1 MPITEPASQPAARAA
16 RGAGLP
22 ARAARRLP
30 GWLIVA
36 VPVAAA
42 LVVGGYRLGG
52 ASLWRDEAYTLAASQ
67 RPFGQILG
75 LLLHVDAVHGP
86 YYLGMHVVIGL
97 LGTSAAALRLPS
109 LLATSL
115 AAGGTAALGWRLAR
129 ITALPAPAAAGLLA
143 GLLYVAAPQTT
154 YYAQDARPY
163 GLVSLFA
170 VAASYLLV
178 VAIGDGRR
186 RWWAAYAAAIALTGV
201 ASLFALLL
209 LAAHGVT
216 LLVAR
221 ARQPELPGARLR
233 PWLAASAV
241 AVAVLS
247 PLIVLGYRQDG
258 TLGWV
263 SRPGLGTVASLVTEF
278 AGSRPL
284 TALGVVLAG
293 CGAAL
298 LLAGS
303 GRAAGG
309 LAGRDRAGGGRAGGG
324 LAGGGLAGRD
334 RAGGGRAGG
343 GRAGGGL
350 AGRDRAGGGRAGGG
364 LAGGGP
370 AGGGPAGGDRAGGDR
385 AGNDD
390 RAADDPAGGR
400 PRGDAGRRSWITVVT
415 GGRPRGDAGR
425 RPAVTMVTVAL
436 PWLVLPPVILLAV
449 SVIKPVYVE
458 RYVVFC
464 QPALALL
471 CAAGLAWLARWIA
484 GSPAGWRIPA
494 LAWAVPLVIL
504 ALAAALLVG
513 PQRAARLTSARPDN
527 LRGVSAV
534 VAANERPGDAV
545 FYLPSEVRVVSMAY
559 PAPFRRLRDLA
570 LAASPAVS
578 GTLTGT
584 QVRAP
589 VLARRFTGVR
599 RMWLIQWADQLS
611 AAPSTNIGREELAL
625 LRGMRL
631 VRRWTVQS
639 VVLSLYA
646 VPQ

>member
-1 MPITEPASQPAARAA
+1 VPITEPASQTAAPAA

-22 ARAARRLP
+22 RRAAARLS
-30 GWLIVA
+30 GWLVVA

-42 LVVGGYRLGG
+42 LVVGGYLLGG

-67 RPFGQILG
+67 RPAGQILS

-97 LGTSAAALRLPS
+97 LGDSAAALRLPS

-115 AAGGTAALGWRLAR
+115 AAGVTAALGRRLAQM
-129 ITALPAPAAAGLLA
+129 IALPAPPVTGLLA

-178 VAIGDGRR
+178 VAVADGRR

-216 LLVAR
+216 LLLAR
-221 ARQPELPGARLR
+221 ARERGLPAAPARLR
-233 PWLAASAV
+233 PWLAASAA
-241 AVAVLS
+241 AVAALS
-247 PLIVLGYRQDG
+247 PLIVLGYLQDG

-263 SRPGLGTVASLVTEF
+263 TRPGLGTVASLITEF

-284 TALGVVLAG
+284 LALAVVLAG

-298 LLAGS
+298 RLTAGD
-303 GRAAGG
+303 
-309 LAGRDRAGGGRAGGG
+309 L
-324 LAGGGLAGRD
+324 
-334 RAGGGRAGG
+334 
-343 GRAGGGL
+343 
-350 AGRDRAGGGRAGGG
+350 
-364 LAGGGP
+364 
-370 AGGGPAGGDRAGGDR
+370 
-385 AGNDD
+385 
-390 RAADDPAGGR
+390 AGGR
-400 PRGDAGRRSWITVVT
+400 PRGDAGRRPATTVVTGGRPRGDAGRRPATTVVT

-425 RPAVTMVTVAL
+425 RPAVTMVSVAL
-436 PWLVLPPVILLAV
+436 PWLVLPPLILLAV
-449 SVIKPVYVE
+449 SVVKPVYVE

-471 CAAGLAWLARWIA
+471 CAAGLAWLAGWIA
-484 GSPAGWRIPA
+484 GSRAGQRIPA
-494 LAWAVPLVIL
+494 LAWAAPLVIL
-504 ALAAALLVG
+504 AAAAALLAG

-534 VAANERPGDAV
+534 VAAGERPGDAV

-559 PAPFRRLRDLA
+559 PVPFRRLRDLA
-570 LAASPAVS
+570 LQASPTAS

-584 QVRAP
+584 QVWAP
-589 VLARRFTGVR
+589 VLARRFAGTR
-599 RMWLIQWADQLS
+599 RVWLVQWADQLS
-611 AAPSTNIGREELAL
+611 ARPATRIGREELVL

-646 VPQ
+646 ARQA

>member
-1 MPITEPASQPAARAA
+1 VPITEPASQTAEPAA

-22 ARAARRLP
+22 RRAAARLP
-30 GWLIVA
+30 GWLVVT

-67 RPFGQILG
+67 RPVGPILG

-86 YYLGMHVVIGL
+86 YYLGMHVVIGM
-97 LGTSAAALRLPS
+97 LGDSAAALRLPS

-115 AAGGTAALGWRLAR
+115 AAGVTAALGRRLAAM
-129 ITALPAPAAAGLLA
+129 TALPAPPATGLLA

-178 VAIGDGRR
+178 VAMTDGRG

-216 LLVAR
+216 LLLAR
-221 ARQPELPGARLR
+221 ARERGLPAGAARLR
-233 PWLAASAV
+233 PWLAASAA
-241 AVAVLS
+241 AVAALS
-247 PLIVLGYRQDG
+247 PLIVLGYLQDG

-263 SRPGLGTVASLVTEF
+263 TRPGAGTVASLITGF

-284 TALGVVLAG
+284 LALAVVLAG

-298 LLAGS
+298 RLTAG
-303 GRAAGG
+303 
-309 LAGRDRAGGGRAGGG
+309 
-324 LAGGGLAGRD
+324 
-334 RAGGGRAGG
+334 
-343 GRAGGGL
+343 
-350 AGRDRAGGGRAGGG
+350 
-364 LAGGGP
+364 
-370 AGGGPAGGDRAGGDR
+370 
-385 AGNDD
+385 
-390 RAADDPAGGR
+390 DPA
-400 PRGDAGRRSWITVVT
+400 

-425 RPAVTMVTVAL
+425 RPAVTMVSVAL
-436 PWLVLPPVILLAV
+436 PWLVLPPLILLAV
-449 SVIKPVYVE
+449 SVVKPVYVE

-471 CAAGLAWLARWIA
+471 CAAGLARL
-484 GSPAGWRIPA
+484 AGWITCSRAGRRIPA

-504 ALAAALLVG
+504 AVAAALLAG
-513 PQRAARLTSARPDN
+513 PQRAARLTSARPDD

-534 VAANERPGDAV
+534 VAAGERPGDAV

-570 LAASPAVS
+570 LQASPVAS

-584 QVRAP
+584 QVWAP
-589 VLARRFTGVR
+589 VLARRFAGTR
-599 RMWLIQWADQLS
+599 RVWLVQWADQRS
-611 AAPSTNIGREELAL
+611 SRPATRIGREELVL

-646 VPQ
+646 ARQA

>member
-1 MPITEPASQPAARAA
+1 VPITEPASQTAAPAA

-22 ARAARRLP
+22 RRAAARLS
-30 GWLIVA
+30 GWLVVA

-42 LVVGGYRLGG
+42 LVVGGYLLGG

-67 RPFGQILG
+67 RPAGQILS

-97 LGTSAAALRLPS
+97 LGDSAAALRLPS

-115 AAGGTAALGWRLAR
+115 AAGVTAALGRRLAQM
-129 ITALPAPAAAGLLA
+129 IALPAPPVTGLLA

-178 VAIGDGRR
+178 VAVADGRR

-216 LLVAR
+216 LLLAR
-221 ARQPELPGARLR
+221 ARERGLPAGPARLR
-233 PWLAASAV
+233 PWLAASAA
-241 AVAVLS
+241 AVAALS
-247 PLIVLGYRQDG
+247 PLIVLGYLQDG

-263 SRPGLGTVASLVTEF
+263 TRPGLGTVASLITEF

-284 TALGVVLAG
+284 LALAVVLAG

-298 LLAGS
+298 RLTAGD
-303 GRAAGG
+303 
-309 LAGRDRAGGGRAGGG
+309 L
-324 LAGGGLAGRD
+324 
-334 RAGGGRAGG
+334 
-343 GRAGGGL
+343 
-350 AGRDRAGGGRAGGG
+350 
-364 LAGGGP
+364 
-370 AGGGPAGGDRAGGDR
+370 
-385 AGNDD
+385 
-390 RAADDPAGGR
+390 AGGR
-400 PRGDAGRRSWITVVT
+400 PRGDAGRRPATTVVT

-425 RPAVTMVTVAL
+425 RPAVTMVSVAL
-436 PWLVLPPVILLAV
+436 PWLVLPPLILLAV
-449 SVIKPVYVE
+449 SVVKPVYVE

-471 CAAGLAWLARWIA
+471 CAAGLAWLAGWIA
-484 GSPAGWRIPA
+484 GSRAGQRIPA
-494 LAWAVPLVIL
+494 LAWAAPLVIL
-504 ALAAALLVG
+504 AAAAALLAG

-534 VAANERPGDAV
+534 VAAGERPGDAV

-559 PAPFRRLRDLA
+559 PVPFRRLRDLA
-570 LAASPAVS
+570 LQASPTAS

-584 QVRAP
+584 QVWAP
-589 VLARRFTGVR
+589 VLARRFAGTR
-599 RMWLIQWADQLS
+599 RVWLVQWADQLS
-611 AAPSTNIGREELAL
+611 ARPATRIGREELVL

-646 VPQ
+646 ARQA